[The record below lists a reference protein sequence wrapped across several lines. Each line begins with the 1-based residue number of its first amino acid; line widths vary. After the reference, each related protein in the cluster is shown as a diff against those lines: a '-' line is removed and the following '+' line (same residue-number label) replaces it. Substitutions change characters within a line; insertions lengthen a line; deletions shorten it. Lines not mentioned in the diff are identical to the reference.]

1 MTAAPP
7 PLPVPVL
14 DVIGLSVD
22 LVDRDRRVPILSD
35 VSLRIGPGEI
45 VGIVGESGA
54 GKSMTGAAVTGLME
68 PPLQRTGGQIH
79 FDGTRIDTLSEE
91 RMRRLR
97 GRAIG
102 MVFQDPLTALNPV
115 FTIGRQ
121 LVETIRTH
129 AGLSQRAARER
140 AAELLGAVGIP
151 APASRLSSY
160 PHEFSGGMRQRVV
173 IALALAG
180 EPKLLIAD
188 EPTTALDVSIQAQII
203 ALLVSRARDI
213 GAGVM
218 LVTHDMGVI
227 AEAADKV
234 VVMYAGRV
242 VEAGPVADVLH
253 APKHPYTAGLIAS
266 IPRIGAG
273 LEMLPQIGGAMPRAG
288 SLPQGCAFHPRCAR
302 KMAICS
308 TAVPALGGEP
318 GAPHTVACFAEG
330 SS

>member
-1 MTAAPP
+1 MTAAPT
-7 PLPVPVL
+7 PVL
-14 DVIGLSVD
+14 DVAGLCVD

-35 VSLRIGPGEI
+35 VSLRIAPGEI

-54 GKSMTGAAVTGLME
+54 GKSMTGSAVAGLME
-68 PPLQRTGGQIH
+68 PPLQTTGGAIH
-79 FDGTRIDTLSEE
+79 FDGTRIDTLGEDG
-91 RMRRLR
+91 MRRLR
-97 GRAIG
+97 GSAIG

-129 AGLSQRAARER
+129 QRLSQRAARQR

-151 APASRLSSY
+151 SPESRLASY

-227 AEAADKV
+227 AEAADRV

-242 VEAGPVADVLH
+242 VETGPVAEVLH
-253 APKHPYTAGLIAS
+253 APRHPYTAGLIAS

-273 LEMLPQIGGAMPRAG
+273 LQMLPQIGGAMPRAG
-288 SLPQGCAFHPRCAR
+288 ALPKGCAFHPRCAR
-302 KMAICS
+302 KMAVCES
-308 TAVPALGGEP
+308 AVPPLGGAP
-318 GAPHTVACFAEG
+318 GSSHTVACFAEG
-330 SS
+330 SA